1 MLTTTVL
8 VVVALIAVVL
18 IVAFARPNSFR
29 IERGATI
36 AASPEKII
44 ALIDDFHAWD
54 QWSPWEKIDPTMT
67 RTFEG
72 PERGVGAIYGWTGN
86 GKAGTGRMQILED
99 TPDKVLIKL
108 DFIKPFEAHNT
119 VSFTLEPQGDAT
131 WVTWAMEG
139 AQPFVAKLMGLIF
152 NMEMI
157 VGPDFEKGLAD
168 LKRTAE
174 A

>member
-1 MLTTTVL
+1 MAGPAT
-8 VVVALIAVVL
+8 
-18 IVAFARPNSFR
+18 ARP
-29 IERGATI
+29 EPG
-36 AASPEKII
+36 
-44 ALIDDFHAWD
+44 
-54 QWSPWEKIDPTMT
+54 
-67 RTFEG
+67 G
-72 PERGVGAIYGWTGN
+72 C
-86 GKAGTGRMQILED
+86 ILED
-99 TPDKVLIKL
+99 TPAKVLIKL